1 MNGTSVAEHDGH
13 FFLADL
19 TVFLAVGDNHGECF
33 SSSVKFSALI
43 YPMSMEKASPLPESV
58 PQGRRKQSAMKTA
71 PNQRFKTCTHG
82 SSEKIKH
89 P

>member
-1 MNGTSVAEHDGH
+1 MNGTSVAEHDGC
-13 FFLADL
+13 FFLTDL
-19 TVFLAVGDNHGECF
+19 TVFLAVGHNHGERF

-58 PQGRRKQSAMKTA
+58 PKEHRQQSAMKTA
-71 PNQRFKTCTHG
+71 PNLRFKTSIHE
-82 SSEKIKH
+82 SSEKIAH

>member
-1 MNGTSVAEHDGH
+1 MSGTSVAEHNGH

-19 TVFLAVGDNHGECF
+19 TEFLAVGDNHGERF
-33 SSSVKFSALI
+33 SSFVKFSALI

-58 PQGRRKQSAMKTA
+58 PQERRKQSTVKTA
-71 PNQRFKTCTHG
+71 PNQRFKTATHR

>member
-19 TVFLAVGDNHGECF
+19 TVFLAVGDNHGERF
-33 SSSVKFSALI
+33 SSFVKFSALI

-58 PQGRRKQSAMKTA
+58 PKAHRKRSAMKTA
-71 PNQRFKTCTHG
+71 PNQRFKTSIHG